1 MPLHTP
7 QSIWAKYQQPMLEI
21 TSDGIGVCLGENS
34 FLVIRWSAG
43 LPEEQHARWF
53 AFFAKCMQG
62 PPTLADTLGIEPP
75 GASSTA
81 ISLTELR
88 AGLALL
94 TKLDVR

>member
-21 TSDGIGVCLGENS
+21 TSDGIGVCLGANS
-34 FLVIRWSAG
+34 YLCIRWSAG
-43 LPEEQHARWF
+43 LPDVQLARWF
-53 AFFAKCMQG
+53 AFFAKCMLG
-62 PPTLADTLGIEPP
+62 PATLATTLGIEPP

>member
-1 MPLHTP
+1 V
-7 QSIWAKYQQPMLEI
+7 Q
-21 TSDGIGVCLGENS
+21 V
-34 FLVIRWSAG
+34 
-43 LPEEQHARWF
+43 ARWF

-81 ISLTELR
+81 VSLTELR